1 MPNLSL
7 IPPDLIAPSNTLCV
21 QGLGSPAV
29 IVAKSRHTGG
39 NLQICCA
46 LTTWYGLGV
55 RGELMWL
62 LQSCRPTSQWKDFFP
77 SRCSGK
83 VCSNA
88 CGLCAENQDLLYTSW
103 LLGFA
108 WRKHRKRTR
117 EGTDYD
123 SLSLKLMLPSCRLLR
138 VVSWQQALL
147 LLFLKQRQ
155 WGEIQCAMQGLGN
168 DAHPFFVHWPLSYVQ
183 QTNVEKDAV
192 YVYLQHSLQRGW
204 MSKMKEEKV
213 SNGLVINKDIG
224 ILYIFLW

>member
-39 NLQICCA
+39 NLQVCCA

-117 EGTDYD
+117 EGADYD

-147 LLFLKQRQ
+147 LLSFKQRQ
-155 WGEIQCAMQGLGN
+155 WGEIQC
-168 DAHPFFVHWPLSYVQ
+168 D
-183 QTNVEKDAV
+183 VEKDAL
-192 YVYLQHSLQRGW
+192 YVYLQHSLRSGW

-224 ILYIFLW
+224 ILHTFLR